1 MQDALIISKL
11 QHKLGP
17 FVYQCDSYRGIISK
31 LMDVCSDSCTDP
43 SNCSIQRGSGS
54 VVETTVEY
62 CRLID
67 APFLHKDL
75 DDQKISNHIAEEVPD
90 QSLIEMNQDSVNRFI
105 YKLFLSISRW
115 ISEVISKGSQPQL
128 LLTYPDMMGN
138 KDQES
143 PLI

>member
-1 MQDALIISKL
+1 MIISKL
-11 QHKLGP
+11 QHKLRH
-17 FVYQCDSYRGIISK
+17 FLYQCDSYRGIISK
-31 LMDVCSDSCTDP
+31 LMDVCADSCTDP
-43 SNCSIQRGSGS
+43 SKCSVQRGSGS
-54 VVETTVEY
+54 IMENYVEY
-62 CRLID
+62 GRLID
-67 APFLHKDL
+67 APFSHKDL

-90 QSLIEMNQDSVNRFI
+90 QSLIEMNQDSVKRFI

-115 ISEVISKGSQPQL
+115 ISKVSQPQL